1 MLLAVAGKNLLESG
15 SMRRRM
21 DDLNRVREILLDFAA
36 IFLLID
42 AMSQKL
48 TPDALRAPQG

>member
-1 MLLAVAGKNLLESG
+1 
-15 SMRRRM
+15 M
-21 DDLNRVREILLDFAA
+21 DDLNRVREMLLDFAA

-48 TPDALRAPQG
+48 TPDALRAPNT